1 MIKGETASG
10 FKFEI
15 EPADINDME
24 FLERLGI
31 AFDSD
36 LTKVP
41 GIMTEILGAD
51 QRARLYDH
59 LRDGRGKVPIEK
71 AMEAFQEIL
80 TIANESTEGKN

>member
-31 AFDSD
+31 AFESD
-36 LTKVP
+36 ITKVP

-59 LRDGRGKVPIEK
+59 LRNERGKVPIEK
-71 AMEAFQEIL
+71 AMETFQEIL

>member
-15 EPADINDME
+15 EPEDINDME

-31 AFDSD
+31 AFESD
-36 LTKVP
+36 ITKVP

-59 LRDGRGKVPIEK
+59 LRNERGKVPIEK
-71 AMEAFQEIL
+71 AMETFQEIL

>member
-31 AFDSD
+31 AFESD
-36 LTKVP
+36 ITKIP
-41 GIMTEILGAD
+41 GIMAEILGAD

-59 LRDGRGKVPIEK
+59 LRNERGKVPIEK
-71 AMEAFQEIL
+71 AMEVFQEIL

>member
-1 MIKGETASG
+1 MIKGKTASG

-31 AFDSD
+31 AFESD

-59 LRDGRGKVPIEK
+59 LRDERGKVPIEK